1 MMAMFFNPF
10 GFDLLFYSVLQLTSS
25 YLITTIIFY
34 IISASLFF
42 LYFYLSRKNKISDI
56 KLKS

>member
-34 IISASLFF
+34 IISVSLFF